1 MVKTIKKEAKSVDD
15 AIRMAAEEL
24 GVAAERLQVTILEE
38 GKSGIL
44 GFGSKNAII
53 EATFEESIEDKIAAF
68 LQPIFESMGIAPD
81 MVFSKEEEQLHV
93 KMDCENS
100 GIAIGRRG
108 ETLDAL
114 QYLTS
119 LVVNRE
125 AADYTRIIMD
135 VSDYRVKREETLVG
149 LAQRVAEK
157 VMKGHRS
164 VTLEPMNPY
173 ERRIIHSSLQEF
185 KEIETYS
192 VGEEPYRKV
201 VVRSTKGGDSGRG
214 GYSEGYNRGGNS
226 DRGDS
231 RSYNG
236 GGRNQSYGNRS
247 GSGSNNISGQRSG
260 GYNNG
265 NSANRN
271 SDASRN
277 NDANRGSDANRSSET
292 NRSTDKWNRT
302 DYSGSASPIN
312 NPNSY
317 RNRNTERIGYAGNPT
332 ASGSVLNPDAP
343 GYKPFDVEDE
353 IGKIEE

>member
-1 MVKTIKKEAKSVDD
+1 MVKTIKKEAKSVEE

-24 GVAAERLQVTILEE
+24 GVAAERIQVKILEE

-44 GFGSKNAII
+44 GFGSKHAII
-53 EATFEESIEDKIAAF
+53 EASYEESIEDKITAF

-81 MVFSKEEEQLHV
+81 MIFSKEEDQLHV

-125 AADYTRIIMD
+125 AVDYTRIIMD
-135 VSDYRVKREETLVG
+135 VSDYRLKREETLVG

-201 VVRSTKGGDSGRG
+201 VVRSTKGGDTGRG
-214 GYSEGYNRGGNS
+214 GNADGYNRGGSS
-226 DRGDS
+226 DRSDN
-231 RSYNG
+231 RSG
-236 GGRNQSYGNRS
+236 GGRNQSYGNRAGSGNNSYS
-247 GSGSNNISGQRSG
+247 GSRSG
-260 GYNNG
+260 GNRNG
-265 NSANRN
+265 NDAGRTADTHRAGTSNRN
-271 SDASRN
+271 GDSGRTSDTSRN
-277 NDANRGSDANRSSET
+277 V
-292 NRSTDKWNRT
+292 DKWNRT

-317 RNRNTERIGYAGNPT
+317 RNRSTERIGYAGNPT

-343 GYKPFDVEDE
+343 VYKPFDIEDE
-353 IGKIEE
+353 IGKIDE